1 MIDLHKSVLQILQHG
16 RHRAITGKD
25 IAHSLGFREDR
36 QVRLAI
42 RDLIAEGHPVASAV
56 QPPMG
61 YFLVES
67 LAEAKEYQAGLRSWL
82 IHDALRLRDFKV
94 SAGRYLANV
103 VQGRLM

>member
-42 RDLIAEGHPVASAV
+42 RDLIAEGHPIAAAV

-61 YFLVES
+61 YFMVES
-67 LAEAKEYQAGLRSWL
+67 IAEAKEYQAGLRSRL

-94 SAGRYLANV
+94 GARRYLAKAI
-103 VQGRLM
+103 QRRLM